1 MSDIVPPVPAEVLN
15 SIKAAL
21 DPETDLS
28 LIQRVVSS
36 DKSAI
41 VAVMV
46 EGAVALVASFK
57 LHLSAEDVAVL
68 TSITTAGVGWFLH
81 QKLNVKK
88 F

>member
-15 SIKAAL
+15 SIKSVL

-28 LIQRVVSS
+28 LIQRVVAS

-41 VAVMV
+41 VAVVV

-88 F
+88 

>member
-1 MSDIVPPVPAEVLN
+1 MTDIVPPVPQEVLN
-15 SIKAAL
+15 SIKAVT
-21 DPETDLS
+21 DPGTDLS
-28 LIQRVVSS
+28 LIQKVVQS

-41 VAVMV
+41 VSTIVT
-46 EGAVALVASFK
+46 GAVALVASFK